1 MQIYTSIYNYIYIYI
16 YIIFVSMY
24 VPRSIVCVSN
34 YMYIYVSL
42 IASVSD
48 LTECPTH
55 VLHLAQ
61 VAADRGTSTRRFK
74 ATPGKAQSPRKRKDQ
89 SEGESHFQE
98 RTKGDNKN
106 DFFFKS
112 IFGSVTQM
120 LLFVQL

>member
-1 MQIYTSIYNYIYIYI
+1 MYVNANVYIYIYI
-16 YIIFVSMY
+16 YICKYVY

-106 DFFFKS
+106 DFFQVYLWLCDPN
-112 IFGSVTQM
+112 VT
-120 LLFVQL
+120 VCSTID